1 MDKKEMLEGK
11 NAIKEMKNASDGFL
25 IDQTRLTEEYV
36 NLRIMSIETSKT
48 EQKREKR
55 CKSGTDY

>member
-48 EQKREKR
+48 E
-55 CKSGTDY
+55 